1 MPGVKNAAQPT
12 AIGNP
17 MPITYQI
24 EHDLRLV
31 VAAPHGKL
39 VDSDIF
45 RYQQEV
51 WTRLDTKG
59 YDELIDMTGVSEI
72 EFISKNR
79 VAFLAD
85 LSASMDPPGLV
96 SKLAIIATTD
106 LHFGL
111 ARMYEAYRET
121 TKQGTKLVRVF
132 RNRND
137 AIQWLG
143 LGSKPAS

>member
-1 MPGVKNAAQPT
+1 
-12 AIGNP
+12 

-31 VAAPHGKL
+31 IATPHGKL
-39 VDSDIF
+39 ADADIF

-72 EFISKNR
+72 EFISNNR

-85 LSASMDPPGLV
+85 LSASMDAPGLA

-111 ARMYEAYRET
+111 ARMYETYRET

-143 LGSKPAS
+143 VGNKPAS